1 MAAVATDDKAVA
13 EDGAVREQ
21 DKFLPIANISR
32 IMKEGLP
39 QNAKISK
46 DAKELVQQCVS
57 DFIIFVTS
65 EASDKCQRE
74 KRKTVNGDD
83 ILWAMK
89 SLGFED
95 AVVVLTTYLQK
106 IREAEGVEKHAKS
119 AANAAEGR
127 DAQSGASAPAA
138 AANAGPAM
146 MPVGTPGANYTVA
159 YAPVQ
164 MPGQQGAAVPGQNM
178 QQPPMVM
185 FMPMGGAGQQPL
197 QMVSMPMAAPGQGQQ
212 PMQPGQPPQHQPPS

>member
-1 MAAVATDDKAVA
+1 MATGAVDDKAVA

-127 DAQSGASAPAA
+127 EAQAGAGASTTGPQPTQSMVPSGAP
-138 AANAGPAM
+138 
-146 MPVGTPGANYTVA
+146 GTNYTVA
-159 YAPVQ
+159 YAPMQ
-164 MPGQQGAAVPGQNM
+164 MQGQQGSSMTGQNM
-178 QQPPMVM
+178 QQPMVM
-185 FMPMGGAGQQPL
+185 FMPMGGNGQQPM
-197 QMVSMPMAAPGQGQQ
+197 QMVSMPMAAPMQGQQ
-212 PMQPGQPPQHQPPS
+212 SIPGQPPQQQPPG